1 MGLPTCSDAT
11 SRAPGT
17 WPWTARPLAACLS
30 PEMAAL
36 AAWLEA
42 LITEQA
48 DTGQGLLRLPGAEE
62 DGAEAFMQAW
72 VGHLHDLTDRARA
85 RRTGAEE
92 TSGRPATP

>member
-1 MGLPTCSDAT
+1 MG
-11 SRAPGT
+11 
-17 WPWTARPLAACLS
+17 RPSGVPHALVMCLS

-48 DTGQGLLRLPGAEE
+48 GTGQGLLRLPCAEE

-72 VGHLHDLTDRARA
+72 IGRLHDLTDRARA